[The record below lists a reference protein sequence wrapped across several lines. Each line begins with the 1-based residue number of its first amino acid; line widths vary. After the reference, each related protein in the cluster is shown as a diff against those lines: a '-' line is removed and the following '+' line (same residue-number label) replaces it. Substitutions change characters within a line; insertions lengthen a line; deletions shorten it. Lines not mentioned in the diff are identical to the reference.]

1 MDPLFVLLIGVAI
14 VFVGILVLKLH
25 AFFTLTL
32 AAMAVAAFS
41 SPELIKNFYIE
52 EGNAAVAKATAD
64 MIGKGMSPE
73 EAAEIAWVE
82 HGVTDNQAEG
92 LAKRSFG
99 SRVALAFGVTC
110 GKIGLVICMA
120 SIIGTCLLDSGAA
133 LRIVRAI
140 LKAMGEKR
148 APAAMGASGFFLGI
162 PVFFD
167 TVFYLLVPLAK
178 GLAAST
184 KRNYGL
190 YVLAII
196 AGGSI
201 AHSQIPPTPGPLF
214 VAEQLNIEI
223 GLMMI
228 SGIIV
233 GGIAAFS
240 GMLYAKWINKRKPI
254 PFRDLEDGG
263 NSKLKNW
270 DEIKDSDLPNLWLS
284 MTPIVLPLI
293 LLSGNT
299 ILDGVAKSAGVELA
313 PWLAKTASLLGDKNV
328 ALTLGACVGLFTL
341 FRAKSGNESV
351 KEAMQT
357 ALSSGGIVLMITCA
371 GGAFGGMLQQSGIRE
386 VVSQFGG
393 GDGFWFLPMAFV
405 LTAMIRTVQGSA
417 TVAMITSV
425 GILGPMAGD
434 LSFHPI
440 YLAMVI
446 GFGSKPV
453 PWMND
458 SGFWVISKMSGMTE
472 GETLMNFSVMATIM
486 AIVGLIASMVGA
498 MVLPLNGLM

>member
-1 MDPLFVLLIGVAI
+1 MDPLFVLFVGIVI
-14 VFVGILVLKLH
+14 VFVGILYFKLH

-32 AAMAVAAFS
+32 AAMAVAALS
-41 SPELIKNFYIE
+41 APELISGYWMG
-52 EGNAAVAKATAD
+52 EGKSAA
-64 MIGKGMSPE
+64 
-73 EAAEIAWVE
+73 EAASLASSPF
-82 HGVTDNQAEG
+82 G
-92 LAKRSFG
+92 L
-99 SRVALAFGVTC
+99 RVATAFGVTC
-110 GKIGLVICMA
+110 GKIGIVICMA
-120 SIIGTCLLDSGAA
+120 SIIGKCLLDSGAA

-140 LKAMGEKR
+140 LKVLGEKR

-178 GLAAST
+178 ALAAST
-184 KRNYGL
+184 KKNYGL

-214 VAEQLNIEI
+214 VAEQLGIDI
-223 GLMMI
+223 GMMMI

-233 GGIAAFS
+233 GGIAAIS
-240 GMLYAKWINKRKPI
+240 GMVYAKWINKRKPI
-254 PFRDLEDGG
+254 PFRDLEEGG
-263 NSKLKNW
+263 DEKMQKW
-270 DEIKDSDLPNLWLS
+270 DDITDRDLPNLWLS
-284 MTPIVLPLI
+284 MTPIILPLI
-293 LLSGNT
+293 LLSGKT
-299 ILDGVAKSAGVELA
+299 IITGIVGSTGLNLPAAISSIV
-313 PWLAKTASLLGDKNV
+313 SLLGDKNV
-328 ALTLGACVGLFTL
+328 ALTLGASVGLFTL
-341 FRAKSGNESV
+341 FQTKGGGQIAVKS
-351 KEAMQT
+351 AMQS

-371 GGAFGGMLQQSGIRE
+371 GGAFGGMLQQSGIRG
-386 VVSQFGG
+386 VVEQIDVAGG
-393 GDGFWFLPMAFV
+393 MWFLPMAFV

-425 GILGPMAGD
+425 GILGPMAAPEILG
-434 LSFHPI
+434 FHPI

-472 GETLMNFSVMATIM
+472 GETLTNFSVMATIM
-486 AIVGLIASMVGA
+486 AVVGLIVSMIASN
-498 MVLPLNGLM
+498 VLPLN

>member
-1 MDPLFVLLIGVAI
+1 MDPLFVLLVGIVI
-14 VFVGILVLKLH
+14 VFVGILYFKLH

-32 AAMAVAAFS
+32 AAMAVAALS
-41 SPELIKNFYIE
+41 APELISGYWMG
-52 EGNAAVAKATAD
+52 EGKSAA
-64 MIGKGMSPE
+64 
-73 EAAEIAWVE
+73 EAASLASSPF
-82 HGVTDNQAEG
+82 G
-92 LAKRSFG
+92 L
-99 SRVALAFGVTC
+99 RVATAFGVTC
-110 GKIGLVICMA
+110 GKIGIVICMA
-120 SIIGTCLLDSGAA
+120 SIIGKCLLDSGAA

-140 LKAMGEKR
+140 LKVLGEKR

-178 GLAAST
+178 ALAAST
-184 KRNYGL
+184 KKNYGL

-214 VAEQLNIEI
+214 VAEQLGIDI
-223 GLMMI
+223 GMMMI

-233 GGIAAFS
+233 GGIAAIS
-240 GMLYAKWINKRKPI
+240 GMVYAKWINKRKPI
-254 PFRDLEDGG
+254 PFRDLEEGG
-263 NSKLKNW
+263 DEKMQKW
-270 DEIKDSDLPNLWLS
+270 DDVTDRDLPNLWLS
-284 MTPIVLPLI
+284 MTPIILPLI
-293 LLSGNT
+293 LLSGKT
-299 ILDGVAKSAGVELA
+299 IITGIAGSTGLTLPAAISSIV
-313 PWLAKTASLLGDKNV
+313 SLFGDKNV
-328 ALTLGACVGLFTL
+328 ALTLGASVGLFTL
-341 FRAKSGNESV
+341 FQTKGGGQMAVKS
-351 KEAMQT
+351 AMQS

-371 GGAFGGMLQQSGIRE
+371 GGAFGGMLQQSGIRG
-386 VVSQFGG
+386 VVEQIDVAGG
-393 GDGFWFLPMAFV
+393 MWFLPMAFV

-425 GILGPMAGD
+425 GILGPMAAPEILG
-434 LSFHPI
+434 FHPI

-472 GETLMNFSVMATIM
+472 GETLTNFSVMATIM
-486 AIVGLIASMVGA
+486 AVVGLIVSMIASN
-498 MVLPLNGLM
+498 VLPLN

>member
-1 MDPLFVLLIGVAI
+1 MDPLFVLLVGIVI
-14 VFVGILVLKLH
+14 VFVGILYFKLH

-32 AAMAVAAFS
+32 AAMAVAALS
-41 SPELIKNFYIE
+41 APELISGYWMG
-52 EGNAAVAKATAD
+52 EGKSAA
-64 MIGKGMSPE
+64 
-73 EAAEIAWVE
+73 EAASLASSPF
-82 HGVTDNQAEG
+82 G
-92 LAKRSFG
+92 L
-99 SRVALAFGVTC
+99 RVATAFGVTC
-110 GKIGLVICMA
+110 GKIGIVICMA
-120 SIIGTCLLDSGAA
+120 SVIGKCLLDSGAA

-140 LKAMGEKR
+140 LKVLGEKR

-178 GLAAST
+178 ALAAST
-184 KRNYGL
+184 KKNYGL

-214 VAEQLNIEI
+214 VAEQLGIDI
-223 GLMMI
+223 GMMMI

-233 GGIAAFS
+233 GGIAAIS
-240 GMLYAKWINKRKPI
+240 GMVYAKWINKRKPI
-254 PFRDLEDGG
+254 PFRDLEEGG
-263 NSKLKNW
+263 DEKMQKW
-270 DEIKDSDLPNLWLS
+270 DDITDRDLPNLWLS
-284 MTPIVLPLI
+284 MTPIILPLI
-293 LLSGNT
+293 LLSGKT
-299 ILDGVAKSAGVELA
+299 IITGIVGSAGLNLPAAISSIVI
-313 PWLAKTASLLGDKNV
+313 LLGDKNV
-328 ALTLGACVGLFTL
+328 ALTLGASVGLFTL
-341 FRAKSGNESV
+341 FQTKGGGQIAVKS
-351 KEAMQT
+351 AMQS

-371 GGAFGGMLQQSGIRE
+371 GGAFGGMLQQSGIRG
-386 VVSQFGG
+386 VVEQIDVAGG
-393 GDGFWFLPMAFV
+393 MWFLPMAFV

-425 GILGPMAGD
+425 GILGPMAAPEILG
-434 LSFHPI
+434 FHPI

-472 GETLMNFSVMATIM
+472 GETLTNFSVMATIM
-486 AIVGLIASMVGA
+486 AVVGLIVSMIASN
-498 MVLPLNGLM
+498 VLPLN

>member
-1 MDPLFVLLIGVAI
+1 MDPLFVLFLGMVI
-14 VFVGILVLKLH
+14 VFVGILYFKLH

-41 SPELIKNFYIE
+41 NQDLIKNYWLE
-52 EGNAAVAKATAD
+52 EGHTAVAKVETVL
-64 MIGKGMSPE
+64 IEKGISKE
-73 EAAEIAWVE
+73 EAKELAWLE
-82 HGVTDNQAEG
+82 HGVSEEQAEN
-92 LAKRSFG
+92 LAKSPFG
-99 SRVALAFGVTC
+99 LRVAIAFGVTC
-110 GKIGLVICMA
+110 GKIGIVICMA
-120 SIIGTCLLDSGAA
+120 SIIGTCLLNSGAA

-148 APAAMGASGFFLGI
+148 APAAMGTSGFFLGI

-167 TVFYLLVPLAK
+167 TVFYLMVPLAK
-178 GLAAST
+178 ALAAST
-184 KRNYGL
+184 KKNYGF

-214 VAEQLNIEI
+214 VAEQLGIDI
-223 GLMMI
+223 GTMMI

-233 GGIAAFS
+233 GGMAAFS
-240 GMLYAKWINKRKPI
+240 GMIYAKWINKRKPI
-254 PFRDLEDGG
+254 PFRDLEEGG
-263 NSKLKNW
+263 DSKMQKW
-270 DEIKDSDLPNLWLS
+270 DEINDSDLPNLWLS
-284 MTPIVLPLI
+284 MAPIIFPLI
-293 LLSGNT
+293 LLSGKT
-299 ILDGVAKSAGVELA
+299 ILTSAATATGADL
-313 PWLAKTASLLGDKNV
+313 PSWLSNLVGLLGDKNV
-328 ALTLGACVGLFTL
+328 ALTIGACIGLFTL
-341 FRAKSGNESV
+341 FQKKSNNDAV
-351 KEAMQT
+351 KDAMQS
-357 ALSSGGIVLMITCA
+357 ALASGGIVLMITCA

-386 VVSQFGG
+386 VVAALGG
-393 GDGFWFLPMAFV
+393 GNGFWFLPMAFI

-425 GILGPMAGD
+425 GILAPMASAGLD
-434 LSFHPI
+434 FHPI

-486 AIVGLIASMVGA
+486 AIVGLIVSMIGA
-498 MVLPLNGLM
+498 QVIPFAG

>member
-14 VFVGILVLKLH
+14 VFIGILVFKLH

-41 SPELIKNFYIE
+41 SPELISAFWQG
-52 EGNAAVAKATAD
+52 EGKSVAEATSLANA
-64 MIGKGMSPE
+64 PF
-73 EAAEIAWVE
+73 
-82 HGVTDNQAEG
+82 G
-92 LAKRSFG
+92 L
-99 SRVALAFGVTC
+99 RVATAFGVTC
-110 GKIGLVICMA
+110 GKIGIVICMA
-120 SIIGTCLLDSGAA
+120 SIIGKTLLDSGAA

-140 LKAMGEKR
+140 LKALGEKR

-167 TVFYLLVPLAK
+167 TVFYLMVPLAK
-178 GLAAST
+178 ALAAST

-190 YVLAII
+190 YILAII

-214 VAEQLNIEI
+214 VAEQLGIDI
-223 GLMMI
+223 GMMMI

-240 GMLYAKWINKRKPI
+240 GMLYAKWINKKKPI
-254 PFRDLEDGG
+254 PFRDLEEGG
-263 NSKLKNW
+263 DTEMQSW
-270 DEIKDSDLPNLWLS
+270 DDVNDSDLPNLWLS
-284 MTPIVLPLI
+284 MAPIVLPLI
-293 LLSGNT
+293 LLSGKT
-299 ILDGVAKSAGVELA
+299 ILTGVAGAAGLELPGWFA
-313 PWLAKTASLLGDKNV
+313 NLVGLLGDKNV
-328 ALTLGACVGLFTL
+328 ALTLGACIGLFTL
-341 FRAKSGNESV
+341 FKMKGGNDAV
-351 KEAMQT
+351 KEAMQA
-357 ALSSGGIVLMITCA
+357 ALASGGIVLMITCA

-386 VVSQFGG
+386 VVASLGVG
-393 GDGFWFLPMAFV
+393 NGFWFLPMAFI

-425 GILGPMAGD
+425 GILGPMAGE
-434 LSFHPI
+434 LTFHPI

-486 AIVGLIASMVGA
+486 ATVGLIFSIIGSI
-498 MVLPLNGLM
+498 VLPLNGLM

>member
-1 MDPLFVLLIGVAI
+1 MDPLFVLLVGIVI
-14 VFVGILVLKLH
+14 VFVGILYFKLH

-32 AAMAVAAFS
+32 AAMAVAALS
-41 SPELIKNFYIE
+41 APELISGYWMG
-52 EGNAAVAKATAD
+52 EGKSAA
-64 MIGKGMSPE
+64 
-73 EAAEIAWVE
+73 EAASLASSPF
-82 HGVTDNQAEG
+82 G
-92 LAKRSFG
+92 L
-99 SRVALAFGVTC
+99 RVATAFGVTC
-110 GKIGLVICMA
+110 GKIGIVICMA
-120 SIIGTCLLDSGAA
+120 SIIGKCLLDSGAA

-140 LKAMGEKR
+140 LKVLGEKR

-178 GLAAST
+178 ALAAST
-184 KRNYGL
+184 KKNYGL

-214 VAEQLNIEI
+214 VAEQLGIDI
-223 GLMMI
+223 GMMMI

-233 GGIAAFS
+233 GGIAAIS
-240 GMLYAKWINKRKPI
+240 GMVYAKWINKRKPI
-254 PFRDLEDGG
+254 PFRDLEEGG
-263 NSKLKNW
+263 DEKMQKW
-270 DEIKDSDLPNLWLS
+270 DDVTDKDLPNLWLS
-284 MTPIVLPLI
+284 MTPIILPLI
-293 LLSGNT
+293 LLSGKT
-299 ILDGVAKSAGVELA
+299 IITGIAGSAGLTLPAAISSIVG
-313 PWLAKTASLLGDKNV
+313 LLGDKNV
-328 ALTLGACVGLFTL
+328 ALTLGASVGLFTL
-341 FRAKSGNESV
+341 FQTKGGGQMAVKS
-351 KEAMQT
+351 AMQS

-371 GGAFGGMLQQSGIRE
+371 GGAFGGMLQQSGIRG
-386 VVSQFGG
+386 VVEQIDVAGG
-393 GDGFWFLPMAFV
+393 MWFLPMAFV

-425 GILGPMAGD
+425 GILGPMAAPEILG
-434 LSFHPI
+434 FHPI

-472 GETLMNFSVMATIM
+472 GETLTNFSVMATIM
-486 AIVGLIASMVGA
+486 AVVGLIVSMIASN
-498 MVLPLNGLM
+498 VLPLN

>member
-14 VFVGILVLKLH
+14 VFIGILVFKLH

-41 SPELIKNFYIE
+41 SPELISTFW
-52 EGNAAVAKATAD
+52 EGE
-64 MIGKGMSPE
+64 GKS
-73 EAAEIAWVE
+73 AAESA
-82 HGVTDNQAEG
+82 G
-92 LAKRSFG
+92 LATSPFG
-99 SRVALAFGVTC
+99 LRVATAFGVTC
-110 GKIGLVICMA
+110 GKIGIVICMA
-120 SIIGTCLLDSGAA
+120 SIIGKTLLDSGAA

-140 LKAMGEKR
+140 LKALGEKR

-167 TVFYLLVPLAK
+167 TVFYLMVPLAK
-178 GLAAST
+178 ALAAST

-190 YVLAII
+190 YILAII

-214 VAEQLNIEI
+214 VAEQLGIEI
-223 GLMMI
+223 GMMMI

-240 GMLYAKWINKRKPI
+240 GMLYAKWINKRRPI
-254 PFRDLEDGG
+254 PFRDLEEGG
-263 NSKLKNW
+263 DTEMQSW
-270 DEIKDSDLPNLWLS
+270 DDVNDSDLPNLWLS
-284 MTPIVLPLI
+284 MAPIILPLI
-293 LLSGNT
+293 LLSGKT
-299 ILDGVAKSAGVELA
+299 ILTSATSAAGIEL
-313 PWLAKTASLLGDKNV
+313 PGWMSNTVGLLGDKNV
-328 ALTLGACVGLFTL
+328 ALTLGACIGLFTL
-341 FRAKSGNESV
+341 FKQKNGNDSV
-351 KEAMQT
+351 KEAMQS

-386 VVSQFGG
+386 VVASLGVG
-393 GDGFWFLPMAFV
+393 TGFWFLPMAFI

-425 GILGPMAGD
+425 GILGPMVGPEMT
-434 LSFHPI
+434 FHPI

-486 AIVGLIASMVGA
+486 ATVGLIVCIIASQ
-498 MVLPLNGLM
+498 VLPLV

>member
-1 MDPLFVLLIGVAI
+1 MDPLFVLLVGIVI
-14 VFVGILVLKLH
+14 VFVGILYFKLH

-32 AAMAVAAFS
+32 AAMAVAALS
-41 SPELIKNFYIE
+41 GPELISDYWLG
-52 EGNAAVAKATAD
+52 EGKSAA
-64 MIGKGMSPE
+64 
-73 EAAEIAWVE
+73 EAASLASSPF
-82 HGVTDNQAEG
+82 G
-92 LAKRSFG
+92 L
-99 SRVALAFGVTC
+99 RVATAFGVTC
-110 GKIGLVICMA
+110 GKIGIVICMA
-120 SIIGTCLLDSGAA
+120 SIIGKCLLDSGAA

-140 LKAMGEKR
+140 LKVLGEKR

-178 GLAAST
+178 ALAAST
-184 KRNYGL
+184 KKNYGL

-214 VAEQLNIEI
+214 VAEQLGIDI
-223 GLMMI
+223 GMMMI

-233 GGIAAFS
+233 GGIAAIS
-240 GMLYAKWINKRKPI
+240 GMVYAKWINKRKPI
-254 PFRDLEDGG
+254 PFRDLEEGG
-263 NSKLKNW
+263 DEKMQKW
-270 DEIKDSDLPNLWLS
+270 DDVTDKDLPNLWLS
-284 MTPIVLPLI
+284 MTPIILPLI
-293 LLSGNT
+293 LLSGKTIITGIAGNT
-299 ILDGVAKSAGVELA
+299 GLTLPAAISNIV
-313 PWLAKTASLLGDKNV
+313 SLLGDKNV
-328 ALTLGACVGLFTL
+328 ALTLGASVGLFTL
-341 FRAKSGNESV
+341 FQTKGGGQIAVKS
-351 KEAMQT
+351 AMQS

-371 GGAFGGMLQQSGIRE
+371 GGAFGGMLQQSGIRG
-386 VVSQFGG
+386 VVEQIDVAGG
-393 GDGFWFLPMAFV
+393 MWFLPMAFV

-425 GILGPMAGD
+425 GILGPMAAPEILG
-434 LSFHPI
+434 FHPI

-472 GETLMNFSVMATIM
+472 GETLANFSVMATIM
-486 AIVGLIASMVGA
+486 AVVGLIVSMIASN
-498 MVLPLNGLM
+498 VLPLN

>member
-1 MDPLFVLLIGVAI
+1 MDPLFVLLLGIVI
-14 VFVGILVLKLH
+14 VFVGILYFKLH

-41 SPELIKNFYIE
+41 SPDLIISYWVG
-52 EGNAAVAKATAD
+52 EGKSAA
-64 MIGKGMSPE
+64 
-73 EAAEIAWVE
+73 EAA
-82 HGVTDNQAEG
+82 G
-92 LAKRSFG
+92 LAGAPFG
-99 SRVALAFGVTC
+99 LRVATAFGVTC
-110 GKIGLVICMA
+110 GKIGIVICMA
-120 SIIGTCLLDSGAA
+120 SIIGQCLLDSGAA

-140 LKAMGEKR
+140 LRALGEKR

-167 TVFYLLVPLAK
+167 TVFYLLIPLAK
-178 GLAAST
+178 ALAAST

-214 VAEQLNIEI
+214 VAEQLNIDI
-223 GLMMI
+223 GMMMI
-228 SGIIV
+228 SGILV
-233 GGIAAFS
+233 GGVAACS
-240 GMLYAKWINKRKPI
+240 GMVYAKWINNKNPI
-254 PFRDLEDGG
+254 PFRDLEAGG
-263 NSKLKNW
+263 NEKMQHW
-270 DEIKDSDLPNLWLS
+270 EEIKDSDLPGLWLS

-293 LLSGNT
+293 LLSGKT
-299 ILDGVAKSAGVELA
+299 ILTGVAGAAGLELPSALA
-313 PWLAKTASLLGDKNV
+313 SIVSLLGDKNV
-328 ALTLGACVGLFTL
+328 ALTLGASVGLFTL
-341 FRAKSGNESV
+341 YQIKRRDPGAIKD
-351 KEAMQT
+351 AMQS
-357 ALSSGGIVLMITCA
+357 ALSSGGIVLLITCA
-371 GGAFGGMLQQSGIRE
+371 GGAFGGMLQQSGIRG
-386 VVSQFGG
+386 VVEQLDVAGG
-393 GDGFWFLPMAFV
+393 VWFLPMAFL

-425 GILGPMAGD
+425 GILGPMAAPETLG
-434 LSFHPI
+434 FHPI

-486 AIVGLIASMVGA
+486 ATVGLIVCLFASRL
-498 MVLPLNGLM
+498 LPLV